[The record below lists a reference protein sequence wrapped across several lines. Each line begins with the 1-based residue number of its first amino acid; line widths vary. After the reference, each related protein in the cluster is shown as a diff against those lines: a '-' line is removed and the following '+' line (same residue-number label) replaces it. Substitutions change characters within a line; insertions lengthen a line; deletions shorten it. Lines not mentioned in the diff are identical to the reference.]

1 MVLLFKKKKITF
13 LYVHILMTAEKVMK
27 NLAGMTSQV
36 APCDV
41 SSVHGIRRAMG
52 IAAPH
57 ETSESFINLTT
68 GDRLTLNDW
77 MWDLKR
83 HLLLLL
89 IYFSARDG
97 WADGGSAH
105 TLRYTSCHHSVIRAR
120 LRKIRTKK
128 KSIVCDICLNFCL
141 IKCLKYALLLLSNGK
156 KTAFITSTVQSSV
169 SNSQSMKR

>member
-1 MVLLFKKKKITF
+1 
-13 LYVHILMTAEKVMK
+13 MTAEKVMK

-52 IAAPH
+52 IAVPH
-57 ETSESFINLTT
+57 EASESFINLTT
-68 GDRLTLNDW
+68 GDCLTLNYC
-77 MWDLKR
+77 MWDLNR
-83 HLLLLL
+83 HLLLLV
-89 IYFSARDG
+89 IYFSARGG
-97 WADGGSAH
+97 WTDGGSAH
-105 TLRYTSCHHSVIRAR
+105 ILQYTSCHHSVIRAD
-120 LRKIRTKK
+120 KKKK

-141 IKCLKYALLLLSNGK
+141 IKCFKYALLLLSNG